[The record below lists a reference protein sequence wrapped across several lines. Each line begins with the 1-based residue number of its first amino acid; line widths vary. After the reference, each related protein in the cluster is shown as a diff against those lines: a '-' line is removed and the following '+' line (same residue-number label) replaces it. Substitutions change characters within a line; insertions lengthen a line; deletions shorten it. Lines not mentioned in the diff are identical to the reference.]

1 MESLSNA
8 HHFRKLVAGICM
20 VFGPLALLLAMVFE
34 SKIGISENAY
44 VIGKVG
50 NPDTG
55 QIEQVLLVAGLVL
68 MVPAVLGLMHMLRE
82 REVDFGHI
90 GGTVALVGLL
100 VLPWALMAG
109 LVILAFGLY
118 RAHAVQSTWALCI
131 AAGAILLGVG
141 AATEGE
147 LFAIVGA
154 VVALVG
160 YGSAGLMVLSETDEA
175 WEHTPE
181 VEGFRAL
188 PGM

>member
-1 MESLSNA
+1 MNSLSNA
-8 HHFRKLVAGICM
+8 HHFRKTVAGICM
-20 VFGPLALLLAMVFE
+20 VGAPLALLLAMVFE

-50 NPDTG
+50 DPDTG

-82 REVDFGHI
+82 REVDIGHV
-90 GGTVALVGLL
+90 GGAVALLGLL
-100 VLPWALMAG
+100 VLPWAFMAG
-109 LVILAFGLY
+109 VVILAFGLY
-118 RAHAVQSTWALCI
+118 RARAVQSTWALCI
-131 AAGAILLGVG
+131 AAGAILLAVG
-141 AATEGE
+141 GGTESE
-147 LFAIVGA
+147 FLAIIGA
-154 VVALVG
+154 VVSLVG
-160 YGSAGLMVLSETDEA
+160 FGSTGLMVLSETDEA

>member
-1 MESLSNA
+1 MHSLSIA
-8 HHFRKLVAGICM
+8 HHFRKLVAGLCM

-50 NPDTG
+50 DPDTG

-82 REVDFGHI
+82 REVDFGHL
-90 GGTVALVGLL
+90 GGMVALIGLL
-100 VLPWALMAG
+100 VLPWAFMAG

-118 RAHAVQSTWALCI
+118 RAHAVQWTWALCI
-131 AAGAILLGVG
+131 AAGAILLGIG
-141 AATEGE
+141 AGAESE
-147 LFAIVGA
+147 LLAIVGA
-154 VVALVG
+154 VVSLVG
-160 YGSAGLMVLSETDEA
+160 LGSTGLMVLAETDEE

-181 VEGFRAL
+181 HKGFRPLA
-188 PGM
+188 GT

>member
-8 HHFRKLVAGICM
+8 HHFRKMVAGICM
-20 VFGPLALLLAMVFE
+20 VAAPLALLLAMVFE

-50 NPDTG
+50 DPDTG
-55 QIEQVLLVAGLVL
+55 QIEQMLLVAGLVL

-82 REVDFGHI
+82 REVDFGHV

-100 VLPWALMAG
+100 VLPWAFMAG

-118 RAHAVQSTWALCI
+118 RAHAVQFTWALCI

-141 AATEGE
+141 GAAESE
-147 LFAIVGA
+147 IFAIVGA
-154 VVALVG
+154 VITLVG
-160 YGSAGLMVLSETDEA
+160 VGSTGLMVLGETDEE

-181 VEGFRAL
+181 HKAFRPLA
-188 PGM
+188 GA

>member
-8 HHFRKLVAGICM
+8 HHFRKMVAGICM
-20 VFGPLALLLAMVFE
+20 VAGPLALLLAMVFE

-50 NPDTG
+50 DPDTG

-100 VLPWALMAG
+100 VLPWAFMAG

-118 RAHAVQSTWALCI
+118 RAHALQWTWALCI
-131 AAGAILLGVG
+131 AAGAVLLGLG
-141 AATEGE
+141 ATTESE

-154 VVALVG
+154 VIALVG
-160 YGSAGLMVLSETDEA
+160 VGSTGLMVLGETDEE

-181 VEGFRAL
+181 QHGFRPLA
-188 PGM
+188 GA

>member
-1 MESLSNA
+1 MHSLSNA

-50 NPDTG
+50 DPDTG

-82 REVDFGHI
+82 REVDFGHL
-90 GGTVALVGLL
+90 GGMVALVGLL
-100 VLPWALMAG
+100 VLPWAFMAG

-118 RAHAVQSTWALCI
+118 RAHAVQWTWALCI
-131 AAGAILLGVG
+131 AAGAILLGIG
-141 AATEGE
+141 AGAESE
-147 LFAIVGA
+147 LLAIVGA
-154 VVALVG
+154 VVSLVG
-160 YGSAGLMVLSETDEA
+160 FGSTGLMVLAETDEE

-181 VEGFRAL
+181 HKGFRPVA
-188 PGM
+188 GT